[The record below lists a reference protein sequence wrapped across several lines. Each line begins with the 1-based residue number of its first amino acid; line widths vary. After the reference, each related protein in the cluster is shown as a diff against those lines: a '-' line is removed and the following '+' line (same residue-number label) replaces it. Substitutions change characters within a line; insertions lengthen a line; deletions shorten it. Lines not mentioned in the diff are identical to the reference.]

1 MGIRSSGWVLMA
13 AAMGLA
19 GCGSDTPTEPSLFRA
34 EDIVVGD
41 GAPAAAGDTLTVH
54 YIGTLDDGQVF
65 DDSYARGE
73 PYTFR
78 LGAGT
83 VIRGWDQ
90 GLVGM
95 RVGGKRRLIIPADLG
110 YGASGSGSIPPNA
123 TLIFDV
129 ELLDINPTPSPTT
142 APAATPTP
150 TTAASATSGP
160 TASP

>member
-13 AAMGLA
+13 AAIALA

-34 EDIVVGD
+34 EDIVVGS

-54 YIGTLDDGQVF
+54 YIGTLENGQVF

-95 RVGGKRRLIIPADLG
+95 RVGGKRRLIIPPALA
-110 YGASGSGSIPPNA
+110 YGSQGLPPIPPNA
-123 TLIFDV
+123 TLHFEI
-129 ELLDINPTPSPTT
+129 ELIAN
-142 APAATPTP
+142 A
-150 TTAASATSGP
+150 GP
-160 TASP
+160 